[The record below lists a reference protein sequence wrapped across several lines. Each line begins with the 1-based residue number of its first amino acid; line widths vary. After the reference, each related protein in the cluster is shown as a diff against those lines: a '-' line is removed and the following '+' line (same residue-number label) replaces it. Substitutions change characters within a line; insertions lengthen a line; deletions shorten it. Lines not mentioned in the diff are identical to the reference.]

1 MLYAEGDSI
10 DNILSHPGNRNGKIS
25 LPIPQL
31 CGLLLVNV
39 DRLCVVLF
47 FYVYLLWFIVSV
59 YCECVCTF
67 LWFLVNIIE
76 VIKGKKNKI
85 HYPYPYPSVL

>member
-47 FYVYLLWFIVSV
+47 FLCIFIMV
-59 YCECVCTF
+59 YCEC
-67 LWFLVNIIE
+67 LL
-76 VIKGKKNKI
+76 
-85 HYPYPYPSVL
+85 